1 MNTSARNK
9 KASSEHKG
17 MKGKIRIIS
26 ELCKGCTYCV
36 ETCPFGVISMSTR
49 FNKSGFFPAVA
60 EHMEKCTG
68 CAMCARMCPE
78 IAIKVYRETKK

>member
-1 MNTSARNK
+1 VNNPSK
-9 KASSEHKG
+9 KQVASDHTL
-17 MKGKIRIIS
+17 MKGKIRINS

-36 ETCPFGVISMSTR
+36 DACPLGVISMRTR

-60 EHMEKCTG
+60 EHVEKCTG